1 MQNAMIDFNLFK
13 VRTNGERI
21 LNDKKMVLLQYS
33 KKLPFTLLGI
43 IDTTVNMGKLG
54 RLLTSDGLEY
64 AY

>member
-43 IDTTVNMGKLG
+43 IDTTGNMGKL
-54 RLLTSDGLEY
+54 
-64 AY
+64 